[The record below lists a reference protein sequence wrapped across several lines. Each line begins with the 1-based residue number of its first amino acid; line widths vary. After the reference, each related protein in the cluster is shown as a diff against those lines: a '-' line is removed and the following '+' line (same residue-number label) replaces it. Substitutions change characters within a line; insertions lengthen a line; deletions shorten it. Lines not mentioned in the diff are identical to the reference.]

1 MQYTIEEQERRAYAA
16 NDPAAKLLG
25 QIIDLENKACEY
37 RALLRE
43 ALGYLDETE
52 LRSRAQELLDSD
64 D

>member
-25 QIIDLENKACEY
+25 QLCEY
-37 RALLRE
+37 RALLLQ
-43 ALGYLDETE
+43 ALADIDDGEW
-52 LRSRAQELLDSD
+52 RSRAEELLDSD

>member
-25 QIIDLENKACEY
+25 QICEY
-37 RALLRE
+37 RALLLQ
-43 ALGYLDETE
+43 ALADTDDGEW
-52 LRSRAQELLDSD
+52 RSRAEELLDSD